1 MQLRQGDRKYSGQ
14 FLGAVAILTI
24 LVSLLAWWGQNGAL
38 AMAAAVLG
46 IYALHLISMRLIMA
60 GQAENQARLETQWK
74 LLQLLVDPNALD
86 VGSLPDRGTSARV
99 ARPGTESRLVA
110 SPVRNGALG
119 DTDAGSSGSGLG
131 ESGAVG
137 SGPEYRIPTPR
148 HFALGTVALI
158 RNMLS
163 PAQVARILVE
173 QRQQP
178 DKKFATLAV
187 ELGMLTDAQ
196 REELLLAQ
204 QEGLFSDAEMREAR
218 ERLREFRKTT
228 AKALAEHE

>member
-1 MQLRQGDRKYSGQ
+1 MQPNQDDRAYSGQ
-14 FLGAVAILTI
+14 FLGAVALLTL
-24 LVSLLAWWGQNGAL
+24 LVALLAWYGENRILAL
-38 AMAAAVLG
+38 AAAVLG
-46 IYALHLISMRLIMA
+46 IYALHLISLRFVLQ
-60 GQAENQARLETQWK
+60 GQAENKARLETQWK
-74 LLQLLVDPNALD
+74 LLQLLVDPNALET
-86 VGSLPDRGTSARV
+86 GTDASHRRPLREGG
-99 ARPGTESRLVA
+99 ARPESRIATSPLRNA
-110 SPVRNGALG
+110 SPGVADSEPNG
-119 DTDAGSSGSGLG
+119 SPP
-131 ESGAVG
+131 EGA
-137 SGPEYRIPTPR
+137 EYRIPTPR

-218 ERLREFRKTT
+218 ERLREFRKST
-228 AKALAEHE
+228 AKALADHE

>member
-1 MQLRQGDRKYSGQ
+1 
-14 FLGAVAILTI
+14 
-24 LVSLLAWWGQNGAL
+24 
-38 AMAAAVLG
+38 
-46 IYALHLISMRLIMA
+46 
-60 GQAENQARLETQWK
+60 
-74 LLQLLVDPNALD
+74 
-86 VGSLPDRGTSARV
+86 
-99 ARPGTESRLVA
+99 
-110 SPVRNGALG
+110 
-119 DTDAGSSGSGLG
+119 
-131 ESGAVG
+131 
-137 SGPEYRIPTPR
+137 
-148 HFALGTVALI
+148 
-158 RNMLS
+158 MLS

-178 DKKFATLAV
+178 DRKFATLAV

>member
-1 MQLRQGDRKYSGQ
+1 
-14 FLGAVAILTI
+14 
-24 LVSLLAWWGQNGAL
+24 
-38 AMAAAVLG
+38 VLG
-46 IYALHLISMRLIMA
+46 IYALHLISLRFILA
-60 GQAENQARLETQWK
+60 GQAENKARLETQWK

-86 VGSLPDRGTSARV
+86 AGTGFRGGLRQPSLTAS
-99 ARPGTESRLVA
+99 ESRVVA
-110 SPVRNGALG
+110 SPLRAATSADAEGAPGANGATG
-119 DTDAGSSGSGLG
+119 D
-131 ESGAVG
+131 GA
-137 SGPEYRIPTPR
+137 EYRIPTPR

-158 RNMLS
+158 RNMLT

-187 ELGMLTDAQ
+187 ELGMLTDVQ

-228 AKALAEHE
+228 AKALAEQS

>member
-1 MQLRQGDRKYSGQ
+1 VQFHRDEREYSSH
-14 FLGAVAILTI
+14 FLGAVALLTI
-24 LVSLLAWWGQNGAL
+24 LVALLAWYGQNRSLAL
-38 AMAAAVLG
+38 AAAVLG
-46 IYALHLISMRLIMA
+46 LYALHLASLRFILT
-60 GQAENQARLETQWK
+60 GQAQNKARLETQWK

-86 VGSLPDRGTSARV
+86 TGPGFRG
-99 ARPGTESRLVA
+99 RPGGPAAPGESRLLAPRPRDEAAGEIVDA
-110 SPVRNGALG
+110 PRSNGSTPA
-119 DTDAGSSGSGLG
+119 
-131 ESGAVG
+131 E
-137 SGPEYRIPTPR
+137 PEYRIPTPR

-158 RNMLS
+158 RNMLT

-187 ELGMLTDAQ
+187 DLGMLTDTQ

-228 AKALAEHE
+228 AKALADQGA

>member
-1 MQLRQGDRKYSGQ
+1 MQLRKNEREYSSH
-14 FLGAVAILTI
+14 FLGAVALLTI
-24 LVSLLAWWGQNGAL
+24 FVALLAWYEQNRGLAL
-38 AMAAAVLG
+38 AAAVLG
-46 IYALHLISMRLIMA
+46 IYALHLASLRFILT
-60 GQAENQARLETQWK
+60 GQAENKARLETQWK

-86 VGSLPDRGTSARV
+86 ADGGYRGGLGRGTAHGS
-99 ARPGTESRLVA
+99 ESRLVGA
-110 SPVRNGALG
+110 AVRDATSHDGGRAANGSAP
-119 DTDAGSSGSGLG
+119 DQ
-131 ESGAVG
+131 
-137 SGPEYRIPTPR
+137 PEYRIPTPR

-158 RNMLS
+158 RNLLT

-187 ELGMLTDAQ
+187 DLGMLTEIQ

-218 ERLREFRKTT
+218 ERLRDFRKTT
-228 AKALAEHE
+228 AKALADQE